1 MRIEARGELLSPP
14 ADVWR
19 LLGEPYQLP
28 DWWPG
33 YQGVEPDRRGL
44 AEGARWS
51 VNRGATGSGTSNLP
65 TRPGGG
71 GTIVLTRVVEASF
84 LAWHD
89 VELRVECAVALEPGA
104 RRRTT
109 ATASIEGSWARV
121 TFEWLRPVP
130 RDALRRLHDLCQ
142 TAAEL

>member
-19 LLGEPYQLP
+19 LVGEPYHLP

-33 YQGVEPDRRGL
+33 YQGVQVDRKGF
-44 AEGARWS
+44 AEGARWR
-51 VNRGATGSGTSNLP
+51 VNRGATGSATSNLL
-65 TRPGGG
+65 TRPGGD
-71 GTIVLTRVVEASF
+71 GTIVLTRIVEGSF

-89 VELRVECAVALEPGA
+89 VELRVDCAVALEPA
-104 RRRTT
+104 AQRRTT
-109 ATASIEGSWARV
+109 ATASIEGSWARI
-121 TFEWLRPVP
+121 TFEGLRPVP
-130 RDALRRLHDLCQ
+130 RDALRRLYDLCQ